1 MARVSHRAGSLRML
15 DASCQ
20 AGAVTVATRTQ
31 TPGPLAQKVP
41 HMRAAAKLPGEQS
54 AFQPTP
60 KPARDRAR
68 DAKLPSQMTGGSTAR
83 AAAGRR
89 RSGPET
95 APR

>member
-54 AFQPTP
+54 AFDRLPNRRATGHATP
-60 KPARDRAR
+60 NCHHR
-68 DAKLPSQMTGGSTAR
+68 
-83 AAAGRR
+83 
-89 RSGPET
+89 
-95 APR
+95 